1 VSGPFTKESD
11 QMNID
16 VVKPQENFRGL
27 PYGHWLA
34 RWNNWLVSPDP
45 DYYDGGEIFF
55 LRGNLDY
62 RPVANDIEYPRFID
76 PEGIYERIGEN
87 GYRIYED
94 TTLFIPIIT
103 SSYNLGNVLD
113 GVLKD
118 TEEDIRRYI
127 NKDIDRGHDMW
138 AMIKSA
144 NSPKASKIVNNLE
157 NYRVESPL
165 FKLVVPTNSKLNKH
179 QYMQDEPGIYDAVVG
194 GYCLIIRSLPRGS
207 FRINFGAR
215 GSGDYNTNAV
225 YDVIVEGRRPVTVR
239 DSSGSQ
245 MRLRKKSLKIP
256 V

>member
-1 VSGPFTKESD
+1 VSRPITKESD

-27 PYGHWLA
+27 PYGHWFA

-45 DYYDGGEIFF
+45 DYYDGGEIFY

-62 RPVANDIEYPRFID
+62 RPATNGIEYPRFID
-76 PEGIYERIGEN
+76 PEGIYERMGEN

-94 TTLFIPIIT
+94 TSLFIPIIT
-103 SSYNLGNVLD
+103 SSYNLGIVLD
-113 GVLKD
+113 GVRKE
-118 TEEDIRRYI
+118 TEEEIRRYI

-138 AMIKSA
+138 AMIKRSNA
-144 NSPKASKIVNNLE
+144 PKASKIVNNLKD
-157 NYRVESPL
+157 YRVESPV
-165 FKLVVPTNSKLNKH
+165 FKLVVPPNSKLNKH
-179 QYMQDEPGIYDAVVG
+179 QYLQDEPGIYDAVVG
-194 GYCLIIRSLPRGS
+194 GYCLIIRSLPKGS

-215 GSGDYNTNAV
+215 GSGDYGTNAV

-239 DSSGSQ
+239 DSSGSK
-245 MRLRKKSLKIP
+245 MFLKKKSLRIP